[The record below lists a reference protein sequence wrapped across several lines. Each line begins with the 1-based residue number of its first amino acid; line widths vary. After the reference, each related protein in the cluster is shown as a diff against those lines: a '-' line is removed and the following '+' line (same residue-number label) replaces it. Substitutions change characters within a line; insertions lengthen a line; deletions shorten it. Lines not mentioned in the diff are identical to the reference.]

1 MPPSLIS
8 AEQAASLN
16 DQAKNGD
23 FAKYYTEAGVY
34 PLTVKAVASRIA
46 PENDRDAGRPQIILT
61 YGDPDDRYKEFI
73 DRITVTGSEDYV
85 QWNLKRLAKLLEVQG
100 LALKGAENLQQLENQ
115 FKPIIGK
122 KFAAAIK
129 LTQKLYTN
137 KEGRMMIIHNSSV
150 PYLGSMEDMQNMIA
164 NFDKAKNYI
173 MLKPEDQAKWNAEQ
187 NRINGTPIPQT
198 NVVAAAAAADLAP
211 LEDVAGGELASLDE
225 PVAATGQVDLSPSA
239 GADEL
244 APLEDLDMPA

>member
-85 QWNLKRLAKLLEVQG
+85 QWNLKRLAKLLERQSEMRG
-100 LALKGAENLQQLENQ
+100 LNRLQRQWRVNPITAE
-115 FKPIIGK
+115 PP
-122 KFAAAIK
+122 
-129 LTQKLYTN
+129 LT
-137 KEGRMMIIHNSSV
+137 
-150 PYLGSMEDMQNMIA
+150 A
-164 NFDKAKNYI
+164 
-173 MLKPEDQAKWNAEQ
+173 
-187 NRINGTPIPQT
+187 
-198 NVVAAAAAADLAP
+198 
-211 LEDVAGGELASLDE
+211 GELARTRSRARSR
-225 PVAATGQVDLSPSA
+225 PTA
-239 GADEL
+239 
-244 APLEDLDMPA
+244 